1 MPVNALGPVRI
12 IISPCNVTIYKR
24 QCLWKLT
31 NANKALHG
39 SASGIRVSHAQLDM
53 SILVGPLSGALVA
66 GGVSIE
72 YNSDLTVTYEYDLCL
87 GLLWFLCHD
96 AIQASHHSLGIMRFL
111 LTFGTLVL
119 KGTKTSM

>member
-1 MPVNALGPVRI
+1 MPVNVLGPMRI
-12 IISPCNVTIYKR
+12 IISPCNMVVTIYKR

-31 NANKALHG
+31 NANKALYG
-39 SASGIRVSHAQLDM
+39 SASGIRVSHALDM

-87 GLLWFLCHD
+87 GLLWFLRHD
-96 AIQASHHSLGIMRFL
+96 AIQASHHSLGIMR
-111 LTFGTLVL
+111 LVC
-119 KGTKTSM
+119 